1 MTDLEKLE
9 DQYPELRFWS
19 IDVPNTHFHGL
30 IKGTDVYIN
39 ANDDNLTQLMTA
51 LHEVFH
57 HEIDC
62 GDLSDIH
69 RVEVIKEEGQAIRV
83 ATRLVKDFIQP
94 WLTIN
99 IKI

>member
-19 IDVPNTHFHGL
+19 IDVPNPHFHGL

-39 ANDDNLTQLMTA
+39 TNDDNLTQLMTA

-57 HEIDC
+57 HELDC
-62 GDLSDIH
+62 GDLSDIQ
-69 RVEVIKEEGQAIRV
+69 RVGVIKEEGQAIRFV
-83 ATRLVKDFIQP
+83 TRLVKALSNHD
-94 WLTIN
+94 
-99 IKI
+99 

>member
-19 IDVPNTHFHGL
+19 IDVPNPHFHGAIVGL
-30 IKGTDVYIN
+30 DVYIN
-39 ANDDNLTQLMTA
+39 ENDDDLTKLKTA

-57 HEIDC
+57 HEMDC
-62 GDLSDIH
+62 GDLTDI
-69 RVEVIKEEGQAIRV
+69 RRMGVIKEEGQAIRF

-94 WLTIN
+94 
-99 IKI
+99 

>member
-19 IDVPNTHFHGL
+19 IDVTNPHFHGL

-51 LHEVFH
+51 LHEVFWSPVNK
-57 HEIDC
+57 IDN
-62 GDLSDIH
+62 LN
-69 RVEVIKEEGQAIRV
+69 R
-83 ATRLVKDFIQP
+83 DFFV
-94 WLTIN
+94 LCHD
-99 IKI
+99 

>member
-19 IDVPNTHFHGL
+19 IDVPNPHFHGL
-30 IKGTDVYIN
+30 IKGADVYIN

-57 HEIDC
+57 HELDC
-62 GDLSDIH
+62 GDLSDIQ
-69 RVEVIKEEGQAIRV
+69 RVGVIKKRD
-83 ATRLVKDFIQP
+83 RLSGLPPAWSRTLSNHD
-94 WLTIN
+94 
-99 IKI
+99 